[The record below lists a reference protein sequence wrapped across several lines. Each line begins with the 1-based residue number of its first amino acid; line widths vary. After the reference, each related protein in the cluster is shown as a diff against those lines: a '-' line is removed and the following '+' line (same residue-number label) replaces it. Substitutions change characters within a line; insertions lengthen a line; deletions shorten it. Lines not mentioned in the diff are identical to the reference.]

1 MRFFQVIV
9 LFALFSC
16 VFTERFEREE
26 KGGGKEFRAPKI
38 FSEVQKYFHKK
49 MCYCIKERGGLC
61 TSLKCCD
68 IFQYVPYKAFIKLC
82 KYGDCKYVEKKE
94 KPVTLP
100 EKIAGT
106 SA

>member
-1 MRFFQVIV
+1 MRFLQVFV
-9 LFALFSC
+9 LFALISC
-16 VFTERFEREE
+16 AFMEGMPEYVHEE
-26 KGGGKEFRAPKI
+26 ESYTPKV

-82 KYGDCKYVEKKE
+82 RYGECKYVEKKV
-94 KPVTLP
+94 KKVVIP
-100 EKIAGT
+100 EKHAGV

>member
-1 MRFFQVIV
+1 MKFFI
-9 LFALFSC
+9 LFALISC
-16 VFTERFEREE
+16 VFMEAIHHEVEE
-26 KGGGKEFRAPKI
+26 HYTPKM